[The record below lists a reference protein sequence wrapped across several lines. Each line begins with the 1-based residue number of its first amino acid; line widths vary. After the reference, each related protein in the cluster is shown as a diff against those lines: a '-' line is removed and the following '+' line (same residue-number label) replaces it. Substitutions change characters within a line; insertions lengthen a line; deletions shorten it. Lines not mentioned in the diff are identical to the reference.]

1 MQEILGPAD
10 TRQEQH
16 KSKQQADAGD
26 SSYLCRMAGL
36 YLHIPFCRQACNY
49 CNFHFSTSMRGK
61 NDFITALLRE
71 MELRRDY
78 ICAPHAAHGTTP
90 RDERLSDPGEEQVL
104 RPGAGPV
111 ETVYFGGGTPSL
123 LEGGELMRIMERV
136 RELFPVTPDAEITLE
151 SNPDDLSL
159 ARLADWRRAGI
170 NRLSIGIQSFFEA
183 DLLWMNRAH
192 DARQARDCIA
202 MAQGEGFGN
211 ISVDLIYGGPTLSDA
226 HWKQNVDVAIGLGIP
241 HLSCY
246 ALTIEPR
253 TALDT
258 LIRRHQLAD
267 VNPDDQARQ
276 FLQLMKW
283 TAKAGY
289 EHYEISNFALPGR
302 RSRHNSSYWQGK
314 PYLGLG
320 PSAHSFNGASR
331 EWNVAN
337 NALYTAA
344 LLGGEG
350 SFVAEK
356 EELTATQQL
365 NEYIMISLR
374 TMEGSLL
381 PLVAARFGSQK
392 AEELATRAGRYVREG
407 KMSLRADSLQ
417 LTREGKLLADGIA
430 ADLFFE

>member
-1 MQEILGPAD
+1 
-10 TRQEQH
+10 
-16 KSKQQADAGD
+16 
-26 SSYLCRMAGL
+26 
-36 YLHIPFCRQACNY
+36 
-49 CNFHFSTSMRGK
+49 MRGK
-61 NDFITALLRE
+61 NDFINALLKE

-78 ICAPHAAHGTTP
+78 IYTARAGRESGFGEERVSHSG
-90 RDERLSDPGEEQVL
+90 DER
-104 RPGAGPV
+104 V

-123 LEGGELMRIMERV
+123 LEGAELTRIMERV
-136 RELFPVTPDAEITLE
+136 RELFPVTANAEITLE
-151 SNPDDLSL
+151 SNPDDISL
-159 ARLADWRRAGI
+159 PRLTQWRLAGI

-183 DLLWMNRAH
+183 DLQWMNRAH
-192 DARQARDCIA
+192 DARQARECIT

-211 ISVDLIYGGPTLSDA
+211 ISIDLIYGGPTLPDEQ
-226 HWKQNVDVAIGLGIP
+226 WKQNVDTALGAEIP

-246 ALTIEPR
+246 ALTVEPR
-253 TALDT
+253 TTLDT
-258 LIRRHQLAD
+258 LIRRHRLAD

-276 FLQLMKW
+276 FLLLMDW

-302 RSRHNSSYWQGK
+302 RSRHNSAYWQGK

-320 PSAHSFNGASR
+320 PSAHSFNGVSR

-337 NALYTAA
+337 NARYTAA
-344 LLGGEG
+344 LLGGQE

-356 EELTATQQL
+356 EDLTTTQQL

-374 TMEGSLL
+374 TMEGSQL
-381 PLVAARFGSQK
+381 PVVAERFGAQR
-392 AEELATRAGRYVREG
+392 AEELARRAHRYVREG
-407 KMSLRADSLQ
+407 KMSLRADCLK